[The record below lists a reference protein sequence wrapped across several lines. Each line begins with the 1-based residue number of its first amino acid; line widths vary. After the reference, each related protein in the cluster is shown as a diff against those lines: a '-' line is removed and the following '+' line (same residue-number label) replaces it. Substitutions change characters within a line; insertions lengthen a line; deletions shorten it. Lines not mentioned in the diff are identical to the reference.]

1 MIIETS
7 GTYSRNYNTH
17 RHRFYYNK
25 STDKTRGKTGI
36 DIAHVILRYMS
47 TDRNTVWLM
56 INGKKYQKQDVTEM

>member
-7 GTYSRNYNTH
+7 GTYSRNYH

-25 STDKTRGKTGI
+25 STDKTREKSGI
-36 DIAHVILRYMS
+36 DVVILRYMS

-56 INGKKYQKQDVTEM
+56 INGKKCQKQDVTEMRDI